1 MNIKTAAAMSDRVV
15 YHNNESLEF
24 TKAFFLVP
32 YISQAGASLE
42 SLAKGAVHFSR
53 RFTLRELQDRWYSLL
68 YDPDISAEASAR
80 LIEFEI
86 ELSVSNPPKANR
98 TCTSKGKDSLCVKRK
113 GDSLRSHYYAMR
125 KRVCHGPC
133 SSANLGF
140 LVPQCPHISTGNSY
154 GCGDQ
159 LEPHGQHPVDDTALG
174 APFLNHYEHQ
184 ETGYHNGQHD
194 FSDMLRVDSAAAGG
208 NITDHAFHT
217 EHVNSVEDELPDQ
230 MVDRDCLYGYAQ
242 NISSMTIERAGENN
256 ANQSF
261 GHDNM
266 QKDHVQFLRED
277 LDSLKACQDS
287 QEIKKLQPLPAS
299 DLYDNE
305 VTEANLDQY
314 DGNKDGFAG
323 KDNINSQVPE
333 CGDSLHQLGCSSPA
347 PGLPVWGTVQ
357 TICAPT
363 ITVGMRFEEQE
374 HDILTVNN
382 SKNIDMPGCD
392 GVTSEPKSNHG
403 NSDAGLDNAT
413 VISEN
418 DFMDFSN
425 MDLTDEGLLFIDVD
439 EEDIANNACLNGL
452 GSMLLNSP
460 SNTHQ
465 DDALNSSDAKAA
477 EVLDSCIMIPEGAC
491 PGGTNDNCDQICS
504 GHDNDHGFCA
514 SEVNLP
520 SSSLKKHR
528 IIDPLEGFV
537 ICALNTEDPEIPCND
552 DVFLPTQVLP
562 QVPMPT
568 WEHTSKEQSGPIS
581 SSIKMLSSDGKHT
594 VNDLTMV
601 KEEQL
606 GIAHPLLSSLKA
618 KSSTSLR
625 VGTMLSTD
633 CCMLEAESVKTNS
646 IAGVSRLAGIAVDD
660 PNLCTSANVALPSA
674 PVAALKEESTTQDSG
689 KLGKSNS
696 SIDSFIEKPVLA
708 SDHSKFYS
716 LSIVDGCKEEADIQ
730 ATQWNF
736 VPSQAESVSAE
747 LGLLDPVVHISTSDQ
762 EEQISDSESEVPS
775 FSDIEAMILD
785 MDLGP
790 YDQDSSLFT
799 REVSRYHSVGG
810 KKAILRL
817 EQGARS
823 FMNRAILSHGAFAVF
838 YGRCMKYFIRTPEV
852 SLGRATED
860 VKVDID
866 LGREGRANKISRR
879 QAIIKMDD
887 DGSFVLKNTGKC
899 SIFVNSK
906 EVSAKKRIN
915 LSSGSLIEIRDM
927 RFIFEVN
934 QKAVRQYITMRVSS
948 QKQKNTR
955 FEWTPGQNP

>member
-1 MNIKTAAAMSDRVV
+1 MGALTT
-15 YHNNESLEF
+15 L
-24 TKAFFLVP
+24 TKWIPEDDLLLKNAVE
-32 YISQAGASLE
+32 AGASLE
-42 SLAKGAVHFSR
+42 SLAKGAVRFSR

-68 YDPDISAEASAR
+68 YDPDISAEASAC
-80 LIEFEI
+80 LIEFEM
-86 ELSVSNPPKANR
+86 ELSISNPPKTNR
-98 TCTSKGKDSLCVKRK
+98 TCTSKGKDSLCGKRK
-113 GDSLRSHYYAMR
+113 GDSVRSHYYAMR
-125 KRVCHGPC
+125 KRVCHEPC

-140 LVPQCPHISTGNSY
+140 LVPQCPRINTANSY

-159 LEPHGQHPVDDTALG
+159 FEPHGQHPVDDTALG
-174 APFLNHYEHQ
+174 AAFLNHYGHQ
-184 ETGYHNGQHD
+184 ETGYHKGQHD
-194 FSDMLRVDSAAAGG
+194 FSDMLRVDSAAACG
-208 NITDHAFHT
+208 NITHHAFRT

-230 MVDRDCLYGYAQ
+230 MVDRDCLYGYTQ
-242 NISSMTIERAGENN
+242 NISSVTIDRGGENN
-256 ANQSF
+256 VIQSF

-266 QKDHVQFLRED
+266 QKDHVQILRED
-277 LDSLKACQDS
+277 LDSLKSCQDL
-287 QEIKKLQPLPAS
+287 QEIKKLQPLRTS
-299 DLYDNE
+299 DLCDNE

-314 DGNKDGFAG
+314 DGNEDGIAG
-323 KDNINSQVPE
+323 KHNINSKVPE

-357 TICAPT
+357 NISVPT
-363 ITVGMRFEEQE
+363 IPVGVHFEEQE
-374 HDILTVNN
+374 HEILTVNDTN
-382 SKNIDMPGCD
+382 TDMPGCD
-392 GVTSEPKSNHG
+392 GVTSEPKSNHEI
-403 NSDAGLDNAT
+403 SDADLDNAT
-413 VISEN
+413 VISES

-460 SNTHQ
+460 SNAHQ
-465 DDALNSSDAKAA
+465 DDALNSSDPKAT
-477 EVLDSCIMIPEGAC
+477 EVLDPCIMIPEGAC
-491 PGGTNDNCDQICS
+491 PGGTNDNCDQIHS
-504 GHDNDHGFCA
+504 GHDDDHGFCA

-520 SSSLKKHR
+520 SSSLKKCH

-537 ICALNTEDPEIPCND
+537 ICTLNTEDPEIPCND

-568 WEHTSKEQSGPIS
+568 WEHTSKEQSGLIS
-581 SSIKMLSSDGKHT
+581 SSIKMLSNDGKHT
-594 VNDLTMV
+594 VKDLTMV

-606 GIAHPLLSSLKA
+606 GIARSLLSSMKA
-618 KSSTSLR
+618 KSSTSLK
-625 VGTMLSTD
+625 VGTMPSTEG
-633 CCMLEAESVKTNS
+633 CMLEAESFKSNS
-646 IAGVSRLAGIAVDD
+646 IAGISRLAGIAVDD

-674 PVAALKEESTTQDSG
+674 PVAALKEESTTQDSE
-689 KLGKSNS
+689 KIGKSNN
-696 SIDSFIEKPVLA
+696 SIDSFVEKPVLA
-708 SDHSKFYS
+708 SDHSKLYS
-716 LSIVDGCKEEADIQ
+716 FSIVDGCKEEADVQ
-730 ATQWNF
+730 GTQWNF
-736 VPSQAESVSAE
+736 VPSQAGSVSAE
-747 LGLLDPVVHISTSDQ
+747 LGLLDPVANASTSDQ
-762 EEQISDSESEVPS
+762 EEQISDSENEVPS

-799 REVSRYHSVGG
+799 REVSRYHSVGS
-810 KKAILRL
+810 KKAIMRL
-817 EQGARS
+817 EQGAHS
-823 FMNRAILSHGAFAVF
+823 FMNRAILSHGAFAVL

-887 DGSFVLKNTGKC
+887 DGSFVLKNIGKC

-934 QKAVRQYITMRVSS
+934 QKAVRRYITMRVSS

>member
-1 MNIKTAAAMSDRVV
+1 MGALTTLTKWIREDDLLLKNAM
-15 YHNNESLEF
+15 E
-24 TKAFFLVP
+24 
-32 YISQAGASLE
+32 AGASLE
-42 SLAKGAVHFSR
+42 SLAKGAVPFSR
-53 RFTLRELQDRWYSLL
+53 QFTLQELQDRWYSLL

-80 LIEFEI
+80 IIEFEI
-86 ELSVSNPPKANR
+86 ELSISNPPKANR
-98 TCTSKGKDSLCVKRK
+98 TCTSKGKDSLCGKRK
-113 GDSLRSHYYAMR
+113 GDSIRSHYYAMR
-125 KRVCHGPC
+125 KRVCNEPC

-140 LVPQCPHISTGNSY
+140 LMPQGPHISTGNSY

-159 LEPHGQHPVDDTALG
+159 LEPHGQHPADDTSLG
-174 APFLNHYEHQ
+174 EPFLNCYGHQ
-184 ETGYHNGQHD
+184 ETDYHNGQHD
-194 FSDMLRVDSAAAGG
+194 FSDMLRVDSAAACG
-208 NITDHAFHT
+208 NIACHAFRT

-230 MVDRDCLYGYAQ
+230 IVDRDCLYGYTQ
-242 NISSMTIERAGENN
+242 NISSASIDRAGENN
-256 ANQSF
+256 ANQSL
-261 GHDNM
+261 GHDNI
-266 QKDHVQFLRED
+266 QKDHLQILRED
-277 LDSLKACQDS
+277 LNSLKACQDV
-287 QEIKKLQPLPAS
+287 QDIKLLQPLSTSNP
-299 DLYDNE
+299 YDNE
-305 VTEANLDQY
+305 VTETNLDQY
-314 DGNKDGFAG
+314 DGNEDGFAG
-323 KDNINSQVPE
+323 KDNISSQVPE

-357 TICAPT
+357 NMSAPT
-363 ITVGMRFEEQE
+363 IAVGMHFEEKE
-374 HDILTVNN
+374 HEILTVND
-382 SKNIDMPGCD
+382 SKNMDMPGCD
-392 GVTSEPKSNHG
+392 AITSEPKSNHG
-403 NSDAGLDNAT
+403 MSDAGLDDAA
-413 VISEN
+413 VISES

-425 MDLTDEGLLFIDVD
+425 IDFADDEGLLFIDVD
-439 EEDIANNACLNGL
+439 EEDIENNSCLNGL

-460 SNTHQ
+460 SDTHQ
-465 DDALNSSDAKAA
+465 DDAPNSSDPKAT
-477 EVLDSCIMIPEGAC
+477 EVLDSCIMIPEGTC

-504 GHDNDHGFCA
+504 VHDNDHGFCV

-520 SSSLKKHR
+520 SSSLKKHH

-537 ICALNTEDPEIPCND
+537 ICTLNTEDPEIPCND

-562 QVPMPT
+562 QVPMST

-581 SSIKMLSSDGKHT
+581 SSIKMLSNDGKHT
-594 VNDLTMV
+594 FKDLTMV

-606 GIAHPLLSSLKA
+606 GIAHPLLSSMKA
-618 KSSTSLR
+618 KSSTSLK

-633 CCMLEAESVKTNS
+633 GCTVEAESFKSNS
-646 IAGVSRLAGIAVDD
+646 IAGVSRFAGIAVDD

-689 KLGKSNS
+689 KPGKSNT
-696 SIDSFIEKPVLA
+696 SIDSFIEKPVQV
-708 SDHSKFYS
+708 SDHSKLYA

-736 VPSQAESVSAE
+736 VPSHADLVSAE
-747 LGLLDPVVHISTSDQ
+747 LGLLDPVANMSTSDQ
-762 EEQISDSESEVPS
+762 EEQISDSENEVPS
-775 FSDIEAMILD
+775 FSDIEAMILG

-799 REVSRYHSVGG
+799 REVSRYQSAGS
-810 KKAILRL
+810 KKAIMRL

-838 YGRCMKYFIRTPEV
+838 YGRRLKYFIKSPEV

-887 DGSFVLKNTGKC
+887 DGLFLLKNTGKC

-906 EVSAKKRIN
+906 EVAAKKRIN

-934 QKAVRQYITMRVSS
+934 QKAVRRHIG